1 MPLPPPPAVR
11 WRRAR
16 AHLRLVVRD
25 TLVAAVC
32 AAAVLFL
39 LIHDHGGPKPPDPEP
54 SSTTSSHAVAVSE
67 ELPAT
72 RQHSEEAVVGGGG
85 ATCATVEMMG
95 EEAAGAGGGSPEA
108 ASLRVREL
116 IRRHFE
122 LHGASRV
129 RMLPTHEFC
138 KQGFVLGK
146 ASEAGLGNEMYK
158 ILTAAALSIM
168 LNRSL
173 IIGQTRGSYPF
184 GEYISY
190 TNYSFT
196 IQEIKHLWRKHRCA
210 KIYGR
215 DLNIRVDNFGN
226 PYETNVLCSDWNSW
240 KDPVIFCITV
250 LPWNWLAYL
259 KSANEQKEFDGTTDA
274 VGIQFFLKN
283 VHPRMKASASALFGL
298 PYSLHARPNTFGELM
313 RAIISPSGAVQEAVD
328 WALKGTKPDIALH
341 MRMRTQRSYR
351 ARQAAVSCIKRALQI
366 FHFNR
371 RPQVALVSDTPSFIR
386 EIISDISE
394 FAEVLYFDYELFAKS
409 SGLEMFGNE
418 MFSVQPL
425 DFRSRDWGP
434 APRWAAFVDFFLASS
449 ARYAVVTGAHRRV
462 GTTYAQLIAAL
473 AATNRHG
480 QEPSGSNFTF
490 FSSFRSN
497 LLVDGLSTQVGWGH
511 IWNRYAGPLSCQGQ
525 PDQCALTPLLP
536 PAWWDRRWQSPIP
549 RDVTRLLQYGVR
561 LSKTGE
567 VDERRLLSYCRS
579 RKDHVKIVELEEM
592 S

>member
-16 AHLRLVVRD
+16 ALLRLVLRD

-32 AAAVLFL
+32 AAAVLLL
-39 LIHDHGGPKPPDPEP
+39 LIHDHGGPKPPDAEP
-54 SSTTSSHAVAVSE
+54 SSTSSHAVAFSE

-72 RQHSEEAVVGGGG
+72 TQHSEEAVLGGGGDGGGG

-158 ILTAAALSIM
+158 ILTAAALM
-168 LNRSL
+168 
-173 IIGQTRGSYPF
+173 GSYPF

-190 TNYSFT
+190 TNHSFT

-215 DLNIRVDNFGN
+215 DLNMRVDNFGN

-240 KDPVIFCITV
+240 KDPVI
-250 LPWNWLAYL
+250 W
-259 KSANEQKEFDGTTDA
+259 FDGTIDA

-283 VHPRMKASASALFGL
+283 VHPGMKASASSLFGL

-313 RAIISPSGAVQEAVD
+313 RAIISPSGTVQEAVD

-366 FHFNR
+366 LHINNR
-371 RPQVALVSDTPSFIR
+371 RPWVALVSDTPSFIQ

-394 FAEVLYFDYELFAKS
+394 FGEVIYFDYELFAKR
-409 SGLEMFGNE
+409 SGIEMFGNE
-418 MFSVQPL
+418 MPL

-434 APRWAAFVDFFLASS
+434 APRWAAFVDFFLASR

-490 FSSFRSN
+490 LSSFRSN

-536 PAWWDRRWQSPIP
+536 PAWWDRQWQSPIP
-549 RDVTRLLQYGVR
+549 RDVRRLLQYGVR
-561 LSKTGE
+561 LSKAGE